1 MVVAES
7 EVELLD
13 LIDEKVVDGLLIM
26 DDGRDVVELL
36 NMVDG
41 KIVV

>member
-1 MVVAES
+1 MVVAGS